1 MARLL
6 VKTQP
11 IFLFTIL
18 GLLSCTSEAFVMQKQ
33 FTAATTSAV
42 SSKKTFTRFAADLN
56 DGNDI
61 HVDSSEALEEYPK
74 SNHEQLSK
82 VVLSATTVWGTTAQ
96 VALADSPDWG
106 LFEGRIGSLLH
117 PIAMGS
123 MFLFSL
129 YTAFLGFQWRRQRT
143 LGDEISVLKKSLP
156 NLDGAESVSVA
167 LARAKESN
175 DLYKINSLTAA
186 LEIEAQVNSLIA
198 ERKSLAEAG
207 PRDKHFQQGALLA
220 FIGTVFAIEVS
231 WKAAFAVQSS
241 NFNIAACPYATF
253 CLSVGSIKYIR
264 TRWKVVSWSAPIC
277 RGGLGVPVGIGGS
290 LRPGNAERK

>member
-6 VKTQP
+6 VMTQP
-11 IFLFTIL
+11 LFLFIIL
-18 GLLSCTSEAFVMQKQ
+18 GLLCCTSEGFLMQKQ
-33 FTAATTSAV
+33 SAATTSAV
-42 SSKKTFTRFAADLN
+42 NSKKALTRFAAELN
-56 DGNDI
+56 DGND
-61 HVDSSEALEEYPK
+61 VRVLSSEVLEEYPK

-82 VVLSATTVWGTTAQ
+82 VVLSAVTVWGTSAQ

-143 LGDEISVLKKSLP
+143 LGDEISALKKSLP

-231 WKAAFAVQSS
+231 WKTAFVVQSL
-241 NFNIAACPYATF
+241 NINIAAYSYATF
-253 CLSVGSIKYIR
+253 SLSRVH
-264 TRWKVVSWSAPIC
+264 
-277 RGGLGVPVGIGGS
+277 
-290 LRPGNAERK
+290 